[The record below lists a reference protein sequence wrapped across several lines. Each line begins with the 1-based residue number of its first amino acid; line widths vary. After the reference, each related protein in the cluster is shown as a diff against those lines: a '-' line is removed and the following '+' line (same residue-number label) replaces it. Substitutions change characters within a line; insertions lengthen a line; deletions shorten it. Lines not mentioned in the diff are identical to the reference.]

1 MQRILRRS
9 FFISL
14 IALALGVP
22 APAALFAR
30 EAATPPGATP
40 AATVPQLP
48 ATVTDVT
55 GATVEVSDV
64 SRIIPLNGN
73 VAETVFAL
81 GLGPNVVAVDV
92 SALHPAEVQR
102 LPKIGYQRE
111 LSAEAILSFAPTV
124 VIGTENAGPPEV
136 IEQVRAAG
144 ITVVILPVQEDAA
157 GAVEEIRAVG
167 QALGVADAAGAIA
180 AGVEVRIAEA
190 GALVADVPETER
202 PRVAFLYIRG
212 QGTQLMAGTNSG
224 ADAVITAAGGI
235 NVGAEIGIDGY
246 RPITPE
252 SLVEAAPDVI
262 LVMRDGLASVGG
274 VEGLLSIPGV
284 SQTPAGETGTI
295 VAFEDLYLL
304 GFGPRI
310 GDAIFD
316 LTLALHPDVE
326 GTPIHPELQGTDVA
340 IEEASPEA
348 SPAASP
354 AAAVRA
360 AVPAW

>member
-1 MQRILRRS
+1 MQRLLRQS
-9 FFISL
+9 FIVIL
-14 IALALGVP
+14 IALITGLG
-22 APAALFAR
+22 APAGFAQ
-30 EAATPPGATP
+30 EPATPSGATP
-40 AATVPQLP
+40 VAAVPRLP
-48 ATVTDVT
+48 ATVMDVT
-55 GATVEVSDV
+55 GGSVEVSDV

-92 SALHPAEVQR
+92 SALHPPEAQR

-157 GAVEEIRAVG
+157 GAVQEIRAIG

-180 AGVEVRIAEA
+180 DGVESRNAEA
-190 GALVADVPETER
+190 EALVADVPEAER

-235 NVGAEIGIDGY
+235 NVGAGIGIDGY

-252 SLVEAAPDVI
+252 SLVEAAPGVI
-262 LVMRDGLASVGG
+262 LVMQDGLASVGG
-274 VEGLLSIPGV
+274 VDGLLAIPGV
-284 SQTPAGETGTI
+284 GQTPAGETGTI

-316 LTLALHPDVE
+316 LTLALHPNVE

-340 IEEASPEA
+340 IEEASPEV

-354 AAAVRA
+354 VAVQT
-360 AVPAW
+360 W